1 MRSTS
6 PGTCQIGE
14 VPLTDLLA
22 LARNSPSR
30 CAVGGREVSRGRV
43 RRVGEEREQ
52 EMDARLV
59 AYDASVF
66 DYLGNLDCEFYVTV
80 APMKGKR
87 VPKRENNEGM
97 WKLRAYP
104 RMFETAKLNQ
114 KDLGKMLKNVDQAEE
129 DLLYGDECG
138 EDYMKRYMSETRL
151 RAKLQC
157 LAGKLK
163 PLL

>member
-1 MRSTS
+1 MKSLS
-6 PGTCQIGE
+6 PTF
-14 VPLTDLLA
+14 
-22 LARNSPSR
+22 SPSLETVLPDAPLEAGKFLVEECVALER
-30 CAVGGREVSRGRV
+30 SGSRR
-43 RRVGEEREQ
+43 
-52 EMDARLV
+52 MDARLL
-59 AYDASVF
+59 AYDANVF

-80 APMKGKR
+80 APMKCKR

-114 KDLGKMLKNVDQAEE
+114 KDLGKVLKNVDQAEE